1 MANRTQKKKSGSK
14 YAIVILLAVVAVIA
28 IASGLFYANS
38 KNEKD
43 VLDKKDGDTP
53 QQISLLDESIEAQR
67 LVDNILLQKNNW
79 QLMENASGEKEVE
92 VEESGAKVKISQRE
106 LAVGIPSSTSTT
118 GAAAW
123 LQEKVEGAGLVYI
136 SGKPVKYKKWDAY
149 QAQVGISV
157 KAGQGKKD
165 FVVDTITFFHNDNL
179 KKKDKDVK
187 DLPEEEAV
195 ENSKEQQGTVRQFRG
210 KIAIVIDDCGYDLAS
225 VHTLLDTGLPFSY
238 AILPFKPY
246 SSDVLELIKS
256 RGRVPMLHLPMEPM
270 NAAAMSEGANT
281 VRTNLSA
288 ADKLALTRR
297 AVNSLPGIIGVNNHQ
312 GSKATSDAATMKVV
326 LGELRSQ
333 GLFFLDSRTTAASVA
348 CDMAQKLGVATARN
362 DIFLD
367 NSSNVADIRAQI
379 YKALAL
385 AQKNGSVI
393 AICHARTNTAKC
405 WKLYAEEFKK
415 TGITFVPV
423 TELLY

>member
-1 MANRTQKKKSGSK
+1 MAKRTQNKKAGNK

-43 VLDKKDGDTP
+43 VMDKKDGDTP

-123 LQEKVEGAGLVYI
+123 LQEKVDGAGLVYI

-157 KAGQGKKD
+157 KAGQGKKN

-187 DLPEEEAV
+187 DLPEEEAI
-195 ENSKEQQGTVRQFRG
+195 EEAKEQQGTARQFRG

-246 SSDVLELIKS
+246 SSDVLELVKS

-288 ADKLALTRR
+288 ADKLALTRK

-333 GLFFLDSRTTAASVA
+333 GLFFVDSRTTAASVA
-348 CDMAQKLGVATARN
+348 CATAQKLGVATARN

>member
-149 QAQVGISV
+149 QAEVGLSV

-246 SSDVLELIKS
+246 SSDVLELVKS

-270 NAAAMSEGANT
+270 NAGAMSEGANT

-326 LGELRSQ
+326 LGELHSQ

-348 CDMAQKLGVATARN
+348 CDMAQGLGVATARN

>member
-1 MANRTQKKKSGSK
+1 MAKRTQKKKSGSK
-14 YAIVILLAVVAVIA
+14 YAIIILLAVVAVLA
-28 IASGLFYANS
+28 IAGGLFYANS
-38 KNEKD
+38 KSEKD
-43 VLDKKDGDTP
+43 VLHKEGGDTP

-67 LVDNILLQKNNW
+67 LLDNILLQKNNW
-79 QLMENASGEKEVE
+79 QLMENDSGEKEVE

-157 KAGQGKKD
+157 KAGKGKKS
-165 FVVDTITFFHNDNL
+165 FLVDTITFFHNDNL

-195 ENSKEQQGTVRQFRG
+195 EETKEQQGTVRQFQGRV
-210 KIAIVIDDCGYDLAS
+210 AIVIDDCGYDLAS
-225 VHTLLDTGLPFSY
+225 VRTLLDTGLPFSY

-256 RGRVPMLHLPMEPM
+256 RGRVPMLHLPMEPL
-270 NAAAMSEGANT
+270 NSSAMSEGANT
-281 VRTNLSA
+281 IRTNLSA
-288 ADKLALTRR
+288 ADKLALTQK
-297 AVNSLPGIIGVNNHQ
+297 AVNSLPGILGVNNHQ
-312 GSKATSDAATMKVV
+312 GSKATSDRATMKVV

-333 GLFFLDSRTTAASVA
+333 GLFFVDSRTTSASVA
-348 CDMAQKLGVATARN
+348 RELAQQLGVATARN

-379 YKALAL
+379 YKAFAL

-405 WKLYAEEFKK
+405 WQLYAEEFKK

>member
-1 MANRTQKKKSGSK
+1 MAKRTQKKKSGSK
-14 YAIVILLAVVAVIA
+14 HALLVLLAVVAVVA
-28 IASGLFYANS
+28 IVSGFLYANS
-38 KNEKD
+38 KSEKD
-43 VLDKKDGDTP
+43 VLDNKGSEP
-53 QQISLLDESIEAQR
+53 QQISLLDESVEAQR
-67 LVDNILLQKNNW
+67 LVDNILLQKDNW
-79 QLMENASGEKEVE
+79 QLMENDSGEKEVA

-118 GAAAW
+118 GAASW

-136 SGKPVKYKKWDAY
+136 GGKAVKYKKWDAY

-157 KAGQGKKD
+157 KAGQGKKN

-195 ENSKEQQGTVRQFRG
+195 EEAKEQQGTVRQYRG
-210 KIAIVIDDCGYDLAS
+210 KVAIVIDDCGYDLAS
-225 VHTLLDTGLPFSY
+225 VRTLLDTGLPFSY

-246 SSDVLELIKS
+246 SSDVLELVKNH
-256 RGRVPMLHLPMEPM
+256 GRVPMLHLPMEPM
-270 NAAAMSEGANT
+270 NASAMSEGANT

-288 ADKLALTRR
+288 SEKLALTRK
-297 AVNSLPGIIGVNNHQ
+297 AVNSLPGILGVNNHQ
-312 GSKATSDAATMKVV
+312 GSKATSDRATMKVV
-326 LGELRSQ
+326 LGELKNQ
-333 GLFFLDSRTTAASVA
+333 GLFFIDSRTTAASVA
-348 CDMAQKLGVATARN
+348 RDMAQGMGVATARN

-367 NSSNVADIRAQI
+367 NSANVADIRAQI
-379 YKALAL
+379 YKAFAL
-385 AQKNGSVI
+385 AEKNGSVI

-405 WKLYAEEFKK
+405 WQQYAAEFKK

>member
-1 MANRTQKKKSGSK
+1 MAKRTQNKKAGNK

-43 VLDKKDGDTP
+43 VMDKKDGDTP

-123 LQEKVEGAGLVYI
+123 LQEKVESAGLVYI

-157 KAGQGKKD
+157 KAGQGKKN

-195 ENSKEQQGTVRQFRG
+195 EEAKEQQGTARQFRG

-246 SSDVLELIKS
+246 SSDVLELVKS

-288 ADKLALTRR
+288 ADKLALTRK

-333 GLFFLDSRTTAASVA
+333 GLFFVDSRTTAASIA
-348 CDMAQKLGVATARN
+348 CATAQKLGVATARN

>member
-326 LGELRSQ
+326 VGELRSQ